1 MELPVIQAQKLIESA
16 QYSWIDNIYRGSIPE
31 EVTDNINQTDVLLTE
46 YANEPAYYA
55 NQTFK
60 GWQIGVELQIFYAK
74 VKETNLN
81 FQDVEISIA
90 KLFNLNGWQIEQSK
104 NRIKDPDTKQWCKVF
119 YFVKNLTLKEA
130 N

>member
-1 MELPVIQAQKLIESA
+1 MELPVIQASNLIKSA
-16 QYSWIDNIYRGSIPE
+16 SYSWINNVYRGAFPE
-31 EVTDNINQTDVLLTE
+31 NVVDDTNKTDVLITE

-60 GWQIGVELQIFYAK
+60 GWQIGVELQVFYAK
-74 VKETNLN
+74 NTNIN
-81 FQDVEISIA
+81 FQDVEIAIA
-90 KLFNLNGWQIEQSK
+90 KLFNLDGWQIEQSK

>member
-1 MELPVIQAQKLIESA
+1 MELPVIQANNLIKSA
-16 QYSWIDNIYRGSIPE
+16 SYSWINNVYRGAFPE
-31 EVTDNINQTDVLLTE
+31 NVVDDTDKTDVLITE

-74 VKETNLN
+74 DTNIN
-81 FQDVEISIA
+81 FQDVEITIA
-90 KLFNLNGWQIEQSK
+90 KLFNLDGWQIEQSK

-119 YFVKNLTLKEA
+119 YFVKDIKGGL
-130 N
+130 